1 MSVPARFGGEVMN
14 RLDLTKRLVALLT
27 HDEAVVG
34 GIGNSNFDLMGAGHR
49 PQNFYMLG
57 SMGLAVPI
65 GLGVSLAQPARR
77 VFVLDGD
84 GSLLMNLNCLPTV
97 AQIAPRNLTIVVWDN
112 SAYQITGIQPTPT
125 AERTDL
131 VAVARGAG
139 ILNAEWAKAEEHFE
153 QLVNRALTEDGPHF
167 IGVRV
172 DQSPGQARPERD
184 PVILKDRFM
193 RGLGVK

>member
-1 MSVPARFGGEVMN
+1 MTVQARFGGEVMN
-14 RLDLTKRLVALLT
+14 RLDLTKRLIALLT

-57 SMGLAVPI
+57 SMGMAVPI
-65 GLGVSLAQPARR
+65 GLGIALAQPERN

-97 AQIAPRNLTIVVWDN
+97 AQVAPKNLTIVVWDN
-112 SAYQITGIQPTPT
+112 SAYQITGIQQTPT
-125 AERTDL
+125 AEHTDL
-131 VAVARGAG
+131 VAVAQGAG
-139 ILNAEWAKAEEHFE
+139 IASAEWAKAEEHFE
-153 QLVNRALTEDGPHF
+153 QLVAHALREDGPHF

-172 DQSPGQARPERD
+172 DQSPGQARPERN

-193 RGLGVK
+193 HGLGVK

>member
-1 MSVPARFGGEVMN
+1 MSVQARFGGEVMN

-57 SMGLAVPI
+57 SMGMAVPI
-65 GLGVSLAQPARR
+65 GLGVALAQPERR

-97 AQIAPRNLTIVVWDN
+97 AQVAPRNLTIVVWDN
-112 SAYQITGIQPTPT
+112 SAYQITGIQQTPT
-125 AERTDL
+125 ADRTDL
-131 VAVARGAG
+131 VAVAQGAG

-153 QLVNRALTEDGPHF
+153 QLIERSLTQDGPHF

-172 DQSPGQARPERD
+172 DQAPGQARPERD